1 LVVVLPVTRS
11 ILDVG
16 PPWSGS
22 SEFPI
27 QTPCSFALAVICD
40 HSHAGA
46 ALNGLSSPEMTS
58 SAALADLPH
67 LEHRTLAVTVH
78 AHLRSLLVS
87 GRVAPGE
94 RLSLRAVGQAL
105 GVSVMPVREAVHRLV
120 ADGALEV
127 APNRVVQVPVM
138 TASMLRQIS
147 DVRIEME
154 GFAAQRAAEQR
165 SAAQLARIEAA
176 EVAFRAEAL
185 RRGPEPGLAV
195 GLNQELH
202 FAIYAAAGLPVLQE
216 LIDRMW
222 LKVGPV
228 LNLDLRANPERLA
241 SGDALGFHA
250 KAASAIRNGDGAAAR
265 SAIADDIGNARD
277 FILARGGLPP
287 D

>member
-1 LVVVLPVTRS
+1 MPAS
-11 ILDVG
+11 
-16 PPWSGS
+16 
-22 SEFPI
+22 
-27 QTPCSFALAVICD
+27 A
-40 HSHAGA
+40 
-46 ALNGLSSPEMTS
+46 
-58 SAALADLPH
+58 AALADLPQ

-78 AHLRSLLVS
+78 GHLRSLLVS

-94 RLSLRAVGQAL
+94 RLAL

-138 TASMLRQIS
+138 TAPMLRQIS
-147 DVRIEME
+147 EVRIEME
-154 GFAAQRAAEQR
+154 GFAAQCAAAR
-165 SAAQLARIEAA
+165 RTPAQLDRIEAA
-176 EVAFRAEAL
+176 EAAFRVEAT
-185 RRGPEPGLAV
+185 RRSPEPGLAV
-195 GLNQELH
+195 ALNQELH
-202 FAIYAAAGLPVLQE
+202 SAIYAAAGLPVLEE

-241 SGDALGFHA
+241 SGGAVGFHA
-250 KAASAIRNGDGAAAR
+250 EAARAIRLGDGAAAR
-265 SAIADDIGNARD
+265 AAIAEDIGNARD

>member
-1 LVVVLPVTRS
+1 MSRS
-11 ILDVG
+11 
-16 PPWSGS
+16 
-22 SEFPI
+22 
-27 QTPCSFALAVICD
+27 T
-40 HSHAGA
+40 
-46 ALNGLSSPEMTS
+46 
-58 SAALADLPH
+58 AALADLPQ

-138 TASMLRQIS
+138 TAPMFRQIS
-147 DVRIEME
+147 EVRIEME
-154 GFAAQRAAEQR
+154 GFAAQCAAER
-165 SAAQLARIEAA
+165 RGPEHLARIEAA
-176 EVAFRAEAL
+176 EAAFRGEAM
-185 RRGPEPGLAV
+185 RRVPDPGQAV
-195 GLNQELH
+195 ALNQELH
-202 FAIYAAAGLPVLQE
+202 FAIYAAAGLPVLEE
-216 LIDRMW
+216 LIDRLW

-241 SGDALGFHA
+241 SGGAVGFHA
-250 KAASAIRNGDGAAAR
+250 RAARAVRMGDGAAAR
-265 SAIADDIGNARD
+265 AAIAEDIGNARD

-287 D
+287 E